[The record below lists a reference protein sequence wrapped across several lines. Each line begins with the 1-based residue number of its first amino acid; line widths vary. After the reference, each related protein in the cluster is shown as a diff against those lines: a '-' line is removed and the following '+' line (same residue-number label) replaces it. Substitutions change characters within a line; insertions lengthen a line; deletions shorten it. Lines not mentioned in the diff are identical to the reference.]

1 MIGKTMESFLL
12 FVVCLTFTVSV
23 SAQQT
28 LSVNELAGTYVAGH
42 NFGGSSI
49 TLEAD
54 GTYSQNSGACTMA
67 TKESG
72 KYLLSDGVIRFTIL
86 KYTGVQFS
94 DESKEIDLFND
105 EARKEFYGYRD
116 GEKVEPLKT
125 EFTLLPVKWGERIYL
140 IDEDDLK
147 DFSNAIN
154 LGLEPRN
161 ELRSEP
167 YYGQFYLRE
176 SDLSKSASG
185 KPSLPTEW
193 QSFILS
199 KPVTAKIVAVE
210 PQGKT
215 KIATINR
222 GSRDGLKVGMK
233 LLVKEQE
240 PSPWGKEGEIL
251 SVEERTAKVQVED
264 LKVGD
269 ILNSKYVSSNPFYR

>member
-1 MIGKTMESFLL
+1 L
-12 FVVCLTFTVSV
+12 FTVNL
-23 SAQQT
+23 SAQQI
-28 LSVNELAGTYVAGH
+28 LSVSELAGTYVAGH

-54 GTYSQNSGACTMA
+54 GTYFQNSGACTMA

-72 KYLLSDGVIRFTIL
+72 KFALSDGIVRFTIL
-86 KYTGVQFS
+86 KSTGVQFS
-94 DESKEIDLFND
+94 DESKEYDLFNP
-105 EARKEFYGYRD
+105 EARKEFFGYRD
-116 GEKVEPLKT
+116 DEKVEPLKT

-147 DFSNAIN
+147 DFANAIN
-154 LGLEPRN
+154 LGLEPRA
-161 ELRSEP
+161 ELSSEP
-167 YYGQFYLRE
+167 YYGSFFLRE
-176 SDLSKSASG
+176 SDLQKSVSG
-185 KPSLPTEW
+185 KPSLPAEW
-193 QSFILS
+193 QSFLLS
-199 KPVTAKIVAVE
+199 KPVTAKIVAIE
-210 PQGKT
+210 LQGKT

-251 SVEERTAKVQVED
+251 SVEERTAKVQVGD

-269 ILNSKYVSSNPFYR
+269 ILNSKYVSTNLLYR

>member
-1 MIGKTMESFLL
+1 MITEIINSFLL
-12 FVVCLTFTVSV
+12 FVVCLVLAVSI

-28 LSVNELAGTYVAGH
+28 LNAKELAGTFVAGH

-49 TLEAD
+49 TLDAD

-72 KYLLSDGVIRFTIL
+72 KYVLADRVIRFTIL
-86 KYTGVQFS
+86 EYTGIQFS
-94 DESKEIDLFND
+94 GESKEIDLFD
-105 EARKEFYGYRD
+105 SQARKEFFGYRD
-116 GEKVEPLKT
+116 DEKVEPLKT

-140 IDEDDLK
+140 IDEGNLK
-147 DFSNAIN
+147 DFANAIN
-154 LGLEPRN
+154 LGLEPRK
-161 ELRSEP
+161 ELTSQP

-176 SDLSKSASG
+176 SDLPKSVSG
-185 KPSLPTEW
+185 KPSLPAEW
-193 QSFILS
+193 QSFLLS
-199 KPVTAKIVAVE
+199 KPVTAKIVAIAA
-210 PQGKT
+210 QGKT

-240 PSPWGKEGEIL
+240 PSPWGKEGEVL
-251 SVEERTAKVQVED
+251 AVEERTAKVQVDD

-269 ILNSKYVSSNPFYR
+269 LLNSNYVSSHPFYR

>member
-1 MIGKTMESFLL
+1 M
-12 FVVCLTFTVSV
+12 
-23 SAQQT
+23 
-28 LSVNELAGTYVAGH
+28 
-42 NFGGSSI
+42 
-49 TLEAD
+49 
-54 GTYSQNSGACTMA
+54 
-67 TKESG
+67 
-72 KYLLSDGVIRFTIL
+72 
-86 KYTGVQFS
+86 
-94 DESKEIDLFND
+94 
-105 EARKEFYGYRD
+105 
-116 GEKVEPLKT
+116 
-125 EFTLLPVKWGERIYL
+125 
-140 IDEDDLK
+140 K

-176 SDLSKSASG
+176 SDLSKSVSG

-215 KIATINR
+215 KIATINK

-269 ILNSKYVSSNPFYR
+269 ILSSKYFSNNLFFR